1 MILQVTNYN
10 PHRKLTWQVGTS
22 TMNEDR
28 FPIERWGGFSN
39 PPFPSSPQPLVA
51 TAKDNETVTDTPSI
65 ITGDTYTL
73 YLDTSVLQL
82 GQTYVTGQ
90 QKFQEKWTVGEKSST
105 KISRKYALT

>member
-1 MILQVTNYN
+1 MKIDFLL
-10 PHRKLTWQVGTS
+10 KDGG
-22 TMNEDR
+22 D
-28 FPIERWGGFSN
+28 FPT
-39 PPFPSSPQPLVA
+39 PLFPLHHNLIVA

>member
-1 MILQVTNYN
+1 MEGL
-10 PHRKLTWQVGTS
+10 P
-22 TMNEDR
+22 
-28 FPIERWGGFSN
+28 N
-39 PPFPSSPQPLVA
+39 PPFPSSPQHLVA

-105 KISRKYALT
+105 KISMC